1 MEQNYNNYLILD
13 KFNVPRETFSELDEF
28 KDLIIEKNKEINLI
42 SRKTVSDLRK
52 RHIVD
57 CAQVIDLIDI
67 NSKTCTDIGSGAG
80 LPGVVASIMLKGKKI
95 DMKMNLYEK
104 SYHKSSFLRSVSK
117 KLKLNNEIFQEDI
130 FEKKNLVSGSI
141 LARAFKPLPVILDL
155 VEKNFEKYTNLIVF
169 MGKNGKQLLE
179 EAFKKWEFEYKERKS
194 LTSNDSFLLNIKN
207 IKKKWVR
214 HKLYQSLI
222 KKAE

>member
-1 MEQNYNNYLILD
+1 MDQNYDNYLILD

-28 KDLIIEKNKEINLI
+28 KELIIEKNKEINLI
-42 SRKTVSDLRK
+42 SSKTINNLK
-52 RHIVD
+52 NRHIID

-80 LPGVVASIMLKGKKI
+80 LPGIVLSIILKGKKI

-117 KLKLNNEIFQEDI
+117 KLKLDSEIFQEDI
-130 FEKKNLVSGSI
+130 FKKKNLVSGSI
-141 LARAFKPLPVILDL
+141 LVRAFKPLPVILDL

-194 LTSNDSFLLNIKN
+194 LTSDDSFLLNIKN
-207 IKKKWVR
+207 IKKK
-214 HKLYQSLI
+214 
-222 KKAE
+222 

>member
-1 MEQNYNNYLILD
+1 MDQNYDNYLILD

-28 KDLIIEKNKEINLI
+28 KELIIEKNKEINLI
-42 SRKTVSDLRK
+42 SSKTINNLK
-52 RHIVD
+52 NRHIID
-57 CAQVIDLIDI
+57 CAQIIDLIDI
-67 NSKTCTDIGSGAG
+67 NSKICTDIGSGAG
-80 LPGVVASIMLKGKKI
+80 LPGIVLSIILKGKKI

-117 KLKLNNEIFQEDI
+117 KLKLDSEIFQEDI
-130 FEKKNLVSGSI
+130 FKKKNLVSGSI

-179 EAFKKWEFEYKERKS
+179 KAFKEWEFEYKERKS
-194 LTSNDSFLLNIKN
+194 LTSDDSFLLNIKN
-207 IKKKWVR
+207 IKKK
-214 HKLYQSLI
+214 
-222 KKAE
+222 

>member
-1 MEQNYNNYLILD
+1 MDQNYDNYLILD

-28 KDLIIEKNKEINLI
+28 KDLIIQKNKEINLI

-52 RHIVD
+52 RHILD

-67 NSKTCTDIGSGAG
+67 NSKICTDIGSGAG

-169 MGKNGKQLLE
+169 MGKNGKQMLE
-179 EAFKKWEFEYKERKS
+179 EAFKEWEFEYKESKS

-207 IKKKWVR
+207 IKKK
-214 HKLYQSLI
+214 
-222 KKAE
+222 

>member
-1 MEQNYNNYLILD
+1 MDQNYDNYSSLD

-67 NSKTCTDIGSGAG
+67 NSKICTDIGSGAG

-207 IKKKWVR
+207 IKKK
-214 HKLYQSLI
+214 
-222 KKAE
+222 